1 MQDHINAI
9 AASIPTP
16 AKGKRVVVGIDGL
29 SRSGKTTIVKKLQ
42 ACLHEKGFSVTV
54 LHLDDYIVQRN
65 RRYHTSYEEW
75 HEYYHLQ
82 WDVQALQES
91 LFKKL
96 KDKTVLQLC
105 KYNPD
110 SDTHQIEKISLLHT
124 DLIIMEGVF
133 LQRKE
138 WREFFDF
145 ILYLDCSMETRFA
158 RESKETQ
165 QNLNKFKNRYWKAED
180 YYVNTEYPKE
190 RANMVF
196 KV

>member
-9 AASIPTP
+9 AASIPIP

-54 LHLDDYIVQRN
+54 LHIDDYIVQRN
-65 RRYHTSYEEW
+65 RRYHTGYEEW

-82 WDVQALQES
+82 WDIQALQES

-145 ILYLDCSMETRFA
+145 ILYLDCSKETRFA

-180 YYVNTEYPKE
+180 YYVNTAYPKE

>member
-1 MQDHINAI
+1 M
-9 AASIPTP
+9 
-16 AKGKRVVVGIDGL
+16 
-29 SRSGKTTIVKKLQ
+29 KKLQ

-65 RRYHTSYEEW
+65 RRYHISYEEW

-145 ILYLDCSMETRFA
+145 ILYLDCSKETRFA

>member
-1 MQDHINAI
+1 LQDHINAI